1 MAIRSALA
9 ECDAVEVVGFGPACA
24 DNGTRLPGIRIYY
37 DPRNAKSP
45 ARESFYGFH
54 DMEAEWRWLRRLVRA
69 GTIRWLDRQC
79 HAGHAARVSQ
89 SHAGKASKAS
99 LTE

>member
-1 MAIRSALA
+1 MQ
-9 ECDAVEVVGFGPACA
+9 DACA

-45 ARESFYGFH
+45 QRESFYGWH
-54 DMEAEWRWLRRLVRA
+54 DMEAEWRWLRRLARA

-79 HAGHAARVSQ
+79 HAARV
-89 SHAGKASKAS
+89 SHAGKASREGV
-99 LTE
+99 TQ